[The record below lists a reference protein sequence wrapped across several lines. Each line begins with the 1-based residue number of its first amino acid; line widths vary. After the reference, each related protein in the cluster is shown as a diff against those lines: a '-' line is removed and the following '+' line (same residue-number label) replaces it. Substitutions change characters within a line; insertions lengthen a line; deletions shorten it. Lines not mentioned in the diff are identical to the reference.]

1 MLVFAIEC
9 LQAIYMLLAGYF
21 RLTKDLPKPVWRYQV
36 SYISFQTYAIQ
47 VSQWPMDFQKDS
59 IQILCRGCSRMTF
72 QGSCFRTS
80 WDWMASQLVQTSLE
94 DMCWSRYMG

>member
-36 SYISFQTYAIQ
+36 SYIFSNLCN
-47 VSQWPMDFQKDS
+47 SGDS
-59 IQILCRGCSRMTF
+59 T
-72 QGSCFRTS
+72 
-80 WDWMASQLVQTSLE
+80 
-94 DMCWSRYMG
+94 